1 MPEYLQYAL
10 ESEALI
16 LGERMKGGVFR
27 PSCKTLRWST
37 ITMALRKFFGSKDI
51 HAVGIFEPEPE
62 TSYFVYSPAE
72 RATGISRIPLQ
83 VEVLNDVKGKVYI
96 VKNDEVNFPEEFEIF
111 LGALISKGFGRCN
124 LEYEGEINNIERT
137 EGILNTRI
145 PIKYKDKFLIEER
158 DKSVY
163 GYLFEPTSETS
174 GIYIKSLF
182 EGSEVVGPKFLLRR
196 EEWMK

>member
-1 MPEYLQYAL
+1 LAL
-10 ESEALI
+10 PFLWVSGIKEAYKGLLNGNI
-16 LGERMKGGVFR
+16 LEGV
-27 PSCKTLRWST
+27 K
-37 ITMALRKFFGSKDI
+37 
-51 HAVGIFEPEPE
+51 
-62 TSYFVYSPAE
+62 
-72 RATGISRIPLQ
+72 
-83 VEVLNDVKGKVYI
+83 
-96 VKNDEVNFPEEFEIF
+96 
-111 LGALISKGFGRCN
+111 
-124 LEYEGEINNIERT
+124 
-137 EGILNTRI
+137 GILNTRI